1 MHINQSTTDAYI
13 DQLSYKLLDDDL
25 DDLQRARI
33 EAQLQILEWILAVSQ
48 R

>member
-1 MHINQSTTDAYI
+1 MYINKSTIDAYI

-33 EAQLQILEWILAVSQ
+33 EAQLQFLEWILAIAQ